1 MLATCC
7 KTVCLQSIAL
17 FREVVRLDP
26 TRSTTKVDFQSI
38 FRLRFRLRIQAMIET
53 NQKALIPDW
62 QALLAL
68 VEDAANGR
76 LAASTPT
83 IH

>member
-1 MLATCC
+1 
-7 KTVCLQSIAL
+7 
-17 FREVVRLDP
+17 
-26 TRSTTKVDFQSI
+26 
-38 FRLRFRLRIQAMIET
+38 MIET

-68 VEDAANGR
+68 VEDAAKGR
-76 LAASTPT
+76 LAGSAPT